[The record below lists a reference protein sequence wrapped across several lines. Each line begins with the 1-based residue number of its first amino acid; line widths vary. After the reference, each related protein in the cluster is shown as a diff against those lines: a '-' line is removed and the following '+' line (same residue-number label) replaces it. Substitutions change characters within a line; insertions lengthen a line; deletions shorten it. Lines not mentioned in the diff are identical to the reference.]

1 MEKYVL
7 EACVDSVES
16 ALAAVKGGA
25 NRLEVCA
32 NLVIG
37 GTTPGISQFRQ
48 IREMCDVPLH
58 VLIRPRYGDFLY
70 TDHEFKTLVEDVEM
84 FCDIGADG
92 VVTGCLRA
100 DGSLDTD
107 RMKILREKS
116 GGAHLT
122 LHRAF
127 DVCRDPYE
135 ALDQAIE
142 LGVDTILTSGQQ
154 ETCMQGKE
162 LIEKL
167 IAKAGTRIHILIGS
181 GVNAETIACFIEG
194 MNARNFHMS
203 GKTILDSGMIYRKED
218 VSMGISGIGEYDIF
232 RTDEKQI
239 RRAAAVIREHLRE
252 NECFT

>member
-37 GTTPGISQFRQ
+37 GTTPGVSQFKQ

-70 TDHEFKTLVEDVEM
+70 TRQEFRMLTEDAEM
-84 FCDIGADG
+84 FCGLGADG
-92 VVTGCLRA
+92 IVTGCLNA
-100 DGSLDTD
+100 DGSLDVE
-107 RMKILREKS
+107 RMKILREKTEN
-116 GGAHLT
+116 AHLT

-135 ALDQAIE
+135 ALEQAAG

-154 ETCMQGKE
+154 ETCMQGKA
-162 LIEKL
+162 LIERL
-167 IAKAGTRIHILIGS
+167 MAKAGARIHILIGS
-181 GVNAETIACFIEG
+181 GVNAETIACFMEETD
-194 MNARNFHMS
+194 ARNFHMS
-203 GKTILDSGMIYRKED
+203 GKMILDSGMRYRKED
-218 VSMGISGIGEYDIF
+218 VSMGIPGIGEYDIF
-232 RTDEKQI
+232 RTDESQI
-239 RRAAAVIREHLRE
+239 RRAAEVIRKYLKE
-252 NECFT
+252 N